1 MLDAWNYDASRLPPE
16 VEATGIATQTDA
28 SVDGCLSAQIRTFC
42 WENEGMQTTMR
53 NHARSILL
61 LLIAAHFVGMPLSA
75 APAASAQER
84 GVRFVQ
90 NEAARRVDVLVD
102 GQPFTS
108 YTWQE
113 KLKVPVLYPLR
124 TAQGTVVTRGF
135 PLDPRPGEPVDHPH
149 QIGLWLKYGDVN
161 GVDFWNNSVTLPPDQ
176 QAKMGTV
183 VHRRI
188 ARAVDGVNRGELDVE
203 MEWVMPDGQ
212 PILREA
218 TRFIF
223 SAGPNLRA
231 VDRITTLTA
240 LEKQVMFKDDKEG
253 LLGLRVRRELE
264 QPSNEPLVF
273 TDAKGLPKTV
283 KGLDNTGVSGLY
295 RSSEGKI
302 GDAVWGTRGRW
313 TMLSGKVDQEAITL
327 VLLDHPQNTGFP
339 TYWHAR
345 GYGLFAANPL
355 GQEVFSK
362 GKEKLNFTMEPK
374 QSVTFR
380 YRLLILSG
388 PTTPE
393 QVDGQY
399 ARFVDEVK

>member
-1 MLDAWNYDASRLPPE
+1 MQQQLNMKTVTMLGQR
-16 VEATGIATQTDA
+16 V
-28 SVDGCLSAQIRTFC
+28 
-42 WENEGMQTTMR
+42 
-53 NHARSILL
+53 RSNLLAGGLL
-61 LLIAAHFVGMPLSA
+61 LAFGFLTTTT
-75 APAASAQER
+75 APAQER

-108 YTWQE
+108 YLWAG

-124 TAQGTVVTRGF
+124 TASGTIVTRGF
-135 PLDPRPGEPVDHPH
+135 PLDPRPGERVDHPH
-149 QIGLWLKYGDVN
+149 HIGLWLNYGNVN
-161 GVDFWNNSVTLPPDQ
+161 GVDFWNNSVALPPEQ

-188 ARAVDGVNRGELDVE
+188 ARAAGGADRGELEVE
-203 MEWVMPDGQ
+203 TDWVMPDDQ

-218 TRFIF
+218 TKFIF
-223 SAGPNLRA
+223 HAGPDLRV

-240 LEKQVMFKDDKEG
+240 LDKQVVFHDDKEG
-253 LLGLRVRRELE
+253 MLGLRVRRELE
-264 QPSNEPLVF
+264 QPSTEPLLF
-273 TDAKGLPKTV
+273 TDASGRPTTV
-283 KGLDNTGVSGLY
+283 KVMDNTGVTGLY
-295 RSSEGKI
+295 RSSEGKT

-313 TMLSGKVDQEAITL
+313 AMLTGKVNQEAVNL

-355 GQEVFSK
+355 GQGAFSN
-362 GKEKLNFTMEPK
+362 GREKLNFTLEPK
-374 QSVTFR
+374 QSATFR

-388 PTTPE
+388 PATPE
-393 QVDGQY
+393 QVEAQY
-399 ARFVDEVK
+399 RRFADEVK